1 MMRFITILLIVCITT
16 VALFLASK
24 YFGLLI
30 ITLAVIALLTLSFL
44 SLYRKDGL
52 GVELAYWGLTYAAF
66 SIGFVGVGLLQSH
79 AGCTFLYGACY
90 QPTLPSWLWEFK
102 MAFGVFYLVLAA
114 LIILSIPEFFSIP
127 VRKLHKIG
135 LSGWWLLLNLIP
147 TLGSLYLLM
156 DHCFYSTPS
165 TPSTHSYGAGHRQDN
180 QSVPPVF
187 VSEFN

>member
-1 MMRFITILLIVCITT
+1 
-16 VALFLASK
+16 
-24 YFGLLI
+24 
-30 ITLAVIALLTLSFL
+30 
-44 SLYRKDGL
+44 
-52 GVELAYWGLTYAAF
+52 
-66 SIGFVGVGLLQSH
+66 
-79 AGCTFLYGACY
+79 
-90 QPTLPSWLWEFK
+90 